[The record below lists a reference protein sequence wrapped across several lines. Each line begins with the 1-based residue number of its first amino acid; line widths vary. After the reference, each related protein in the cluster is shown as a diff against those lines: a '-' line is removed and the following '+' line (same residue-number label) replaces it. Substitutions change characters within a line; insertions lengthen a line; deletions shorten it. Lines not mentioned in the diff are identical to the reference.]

1 MSEIASPRPRMA
13 ARLLRLIA
21 IVLVFMAVGPP
32 VGAMAFMLSVA
43 LVGMGMNADLAG
55 LTWVGLFAL
64 IYAVPLSYLMGIGP
78 AIAVGLLVGIR
89 QAWFGA
95 ITWPFAIA
103 IGLAAGAGFL
113 LLSGQ
118 PIVPRFGDDAA
129 QPVHVPVIVAT
140 CLSLAFVPVFYAV
153 IERLREGRARSSE
166 APAADPHL
174 APAPGE

>member
-1 MSEIASPRPRMA
+1 MT
-13 ARLLRLIA
+13 ARLRRLIA
-21 IVLVFMAVGPP
+21 IVLIFVAVGPP
-32 VGAMAFMLSVA
+32 VGALAFILSAA
-43 LVGMGMNADLAG
+43 LIGMGTKVDLAG

-78 AIAVGLLVGIR
+78 AAAVGLLVGVR
-89 QAWFGA
+89 QAYFGA

-118 PIVPRFGDDAA
+118 SIMPGSGDDAA

-140 CLSLAFVPVFYAV
+140 CFSGTFVCWAIV
-153 IERLREGRARSSE
+153 REWYFDSIGVQGDRA
-166 APAADPHL
+166 
-174 APAPGE
+174 

>member
-1 MSEIASPRPRMA
+1 VSEIANPRPGMA
-13 ARLLRLIA
+13 ARLRRLIA

-32 VGAMAFMLSVA
+32 VGAMAFMLSGA
-43 LVGMGMNADLAG
+43 LVGMGMKVDLAG
-55 LTWVGLFAL
+55 LTWIGLFAL

-78 AIAVGLLVGIR
+78 AAAVGLLVGIR
-89 QAWFGA
+89 QAYFGA

-118 PIVPRFGDDAA
+118 PMIPRSGDDAV

-140 CLSLAFVPVFYAV
+140 CLSGTFVCWAIVRKWYFNPVSV
-153 IERLREGRARSSE
+153 SRVLT
-166 APAADPHL
+166 
-174 APAPGE
+174 